1 MVKNETNVLQVEIT
15 ITNNTC
21 HCGKKITLPFFKSK
35 QLLDEGNS
43 IAIIDFSKLS
53 YVS

>member
-15 ITNNTC
+15 VTNNTC